1 MSRRKV
7 KNALTTG
14 ITLELM
20 DHSLP
25 NAEKALILKVLRET
39 DWNLKQSAKL
49 LNIARGTLYS
59 KMEKYEIERP
69 F

>member
-1 MSRRKV
+1 MPRLKV
-7 KNALTTG
+7 KNSLTRG

-25 NAEKALILKVLRET
+25 NADKALILKVLRET
-39 DWNLKQSAKL
+39 DWNLRQSARL

-69 F
+69 L